1 MMNKI
6 QLEKYQRTID
16 LKSIGELGQEKFL
29 KSKVFIVGVGGLG
42 SQLLLHLAALGVGE
56 IGIADVDNVSL
67 NNLPRQ
73 VLYDESDVGLNK
85 LDVASRKASSK
96 NKDVKIN
103 KYNLLIDSSNALE
116 VFKGYD
122 LVIEASDNFK
132 TKFIV
137 EEACLK
143 LGIPFVIAGVSGFQG
158 QVILVTKDS
167 KYTFKSLFDEL
178 PISVEDK
185 YVKEDKPVY
194 PLAVSLVSD
203 IAANEAIKYLLN
215 LGDVYL
221 NTLITVDALKVEINK
236 FKFE

>member
-1 MMNKI
+1 MNKI

-16 LKSIGELGQEKFL
+16 LKSIGELGQEKLL

-42 SQLLLHLAALGVGE
+42 SQILLHLSSLGVGE

-103 KYNLLIDSSNALE
+103 KYNLLVDSNNALE
-116 VFKGYD
+116 IFKGYD

-203 IAANEAIKYLLN
+203 IASNEAVKYI
-215 LGDVYL
+215 LGLGEMYL
-221 NTLITVDALKVEINK
+221 DTLITIDALKVEINK
-236 FKFE
+236 YKFE